1 MVQQCRNNQPLIQ
14 YKNTACI
21 SHFALSFE
29 KETIQQKGESACGAN
44 NDPSPRTH
52 TNACPRFP
60 FPARVCV
67 LSDGRTVALS
77 VCLKEDFLSFS
88 FRGVIPEK
96 DLPSVVGRTSCDW
109 ELPVTDTHT
118 HTQTRTHSPAVPPVS
133 DMICVTVSARHS
145 HACFR
150 ERLGMCVCVS
160 VCVCVWGGE
169 KRRRLHG

>member
-14 YKNTACI
+14 YKNTECI

-77 VCLKEDFLSFS
+77 VCLSK
-88 FRGVIPEK
+88 G
-96 DLPSVVGRTSCDW
+96 G
-109 ELPVTDTHT
+109 LPVI
-118 HTQTRTHSPAVPPVS
+118 QLQG
-133 DMICVTVSARHS
+133 RHPG
-145 HACFR
+145 
-150 ERLGMCVCVS
+150 ERPSLCG
-160 VCVCVWGGE
+160 
-169 KRRRLHG
+169 R